1 MSPVLLLRIYK
12 ECRKLEHSN
21 TKVSHFH
28 LVHYVM
34 GKKDCDSNVAG
45 FFLYLFYSLLWGFP
59 LTDKTRT
66 QLWRPSPTKAAAT
79 LTHTETLTW
88 LVLCVLSRF
97 FVLFCFH
104 VTHNFKYGF
113 PLNCKLKALF
123 YIQVEQFEIPCSNW
137 NPIGTENVNCYIW
150 RKAFLAS

>member
-1 MSPVLLLRIYK
+1 MQLVPIKRWSDDVAKIVSELSFWFGFMSPALLLRIYK

-28 LVHYVM
+28 LAHYVT
-34 GKKDCDSNVAG
+34 GKKVCDRNAAG
-45 FFLYLFYSLLWGFP
+45 FFVYLFYCLLWGFS

-66 QLWRPSPTKAAAT
+66 QLWLPLPTKAATT
-79 LTHTETLTW
+79 LSRTETLTW

-97 FVLFCFH
+97 LVLFCFH

-113 PLNCKLKALF
+113 PLSC
-123 YIQVEQFEIPCSNW
+123 NW
-137 NPIGTENVNCYIW
+137 KHCFTS
-150 RKAFLAS
+150 K